1 MSTKDFKQGM
11 VAGAKPF
18 GDKLDQLANVSESAV
33 NDIQEGLDG
42 VTEVVN
48 IVLDDLSAQEKK
60 RIYDLDQ
67 ITDISSLEDD
77 EKEFLVAV
85 LTELA
90 NTISYV
96 SDLQKKQRNLEKL
109 KD

>member
-33 NDIQEGLDG
+33 SDIQEGLDG

-48 IVLDDLSAQEKK
+48 VVLDDLSVQEKK
-60 RIYDLDQ
+60 RIYDLDET
-67 ITDISSLEDD
+67 TDISHLDAD
-77 EKEFLVAV
+77 ESEFLIAA
-85 LTELA
+85 LSEL
-90 NTISYV
+90 SFRLPV
-96 SDLQKKQRNLEKL
+96 S
-109 KD
+109 